1 MISDT
6 GAVPFQIL
14 DKIKGREGTPVLL
27 TVARAD
33 GAVDIDLTRKRI
45 AGKVVAPPLTSV
57 PEVDLQQSASQ
68 HSPPMSND
76 GEIPLKTTIP
86 LPDAGTN
93 DGKLPLK
100 TTIPLPEAEHVYPNA
115 RMPVRA
121 RSGLKNWINGEAQ
134 PAGPSARAHFQ
145 SAAHQIAKRF
155 GNRTGN
161 IGDVVKIAL
170 RQKQNEWRKQQP
182 MYKTY
187 ASRKSMELSVD
198 AEDNA
203 PLRLAPRHQEF
214 RMSRNPR
221 VCELLAISSDSSDGD
236 ASEET
241 SDEDGEGRD
250 TPAPRPMVQLGIPQR
265 PSPLDEGRARIA
277 AARGLKT
284 SATIT
289 PAVPP
294 KGQGLRGGAA
304 VPPKGQG
311 LRGGKM
317 LPDPDEETSLFV
329 QLHEVLRTATAVE
342 AEWLD
347 YDPSSN
353 SWETKPISV
362 WKAFLDTAHV
372 PSHLSVRE
380 SNTNR

>member
-1 MISDT
+1 M
-6 GAVPFQIL
+6 
-14 DKIKGREGTPVLL
+14 
-27 TVARAD
+27 
-33 GAVDIDLTRKRI
+33 VDIELIRKRI
-45 AGKVVAPPLTSV
+45 AGKAVAPPLTSV

-68 HSPPMSND
+68 HSPPRTND
-76 GEIPLKTTIP
+76 GE
-86 LPDAGTN
+86 
-93 DGKLPLK
+93 LPLK

-134 PAGPSARAHFQ
+134 HAEMGARAHFQ
-145 SAAHQIAKRF
+145 SAFHKIE
-155 GNRTGN
+155 NRAGS
-161 IGDVVKIAL
+161 ISDVVKL
-170 RQKQNEWRKQQP
+170 VLMRKQNDRRKELAI
-182 MYKTY
+182 YKIY

-203 PLRLAPRHQEF
+203 PLRPAPRHQEF
-214 RMSRNPR
+214 RMYRNPR
-221 VCELLAISSDSSDGD
+221 VCELLTIASDSSDDD
-236 ASEET
+236 AT
-241 SDEDGEGRD
+241 SDEDEEGRG
-250 TPAPRPMVQLGIPQR
+250 TAVRRRRTAEVRTQVQVAMPQR
-265 PSPLDEGRARIA
+265 PFLDRFEGRARIA
-277 AARGLKT
+277 AARGHTT

-289 PAVPP
+289 
-294 KGQGLRGGAA
+294 AA
-304 VPPKGQG
+304 VPPKGHG

-342 AEWLD
+342 AEWLN
-347 YDPSSN
+347 YDPTSN